1 MRCQPSALE
10 AAGRGPGRRT
20 LVPLGSL
27 EAPGRTMTPTER
39 SNYAT
44 LVERMLQGDRLALSR
59 LITYV
64 ENNEPFVPEIMERIH
79 PKTGRCYSVG
89 ITGPPGAGK
98 STLADRLI
106 AILRSEGLTVGVVAV
121 DPSSPFSG
129 GAVLG
134 DRIRMQR
141 HALDEGVFIR
151 SLGSRGSHG
160 GLSRASRAVLR
171 LYDAFSMDVVILETV
186 GVGQTELAVADI
198 ADTVVVV
205 LVPESGD
212 TIQTMKAGL
221 MEIADIFVVNKAD
234 REGADRVYSDL
245 KALVESST
253 PPVPGW
259 TIPVVLTKATE
270 NAGIDALYSALM
282 SHKNF
287 CAHSSEMREQK
298 RAMRRAET
306 LEIVVET
313 FRRRLETLA
322 VEETAP
328 GSSLSRYIEEALT
341 GKRSPYEA
349 ARRVLSDKELMR
361 RLCDGSPS
369 NQPLEKAD
377 ALERRET
384 SENTENPPGT

>member
-1 MRCQPSALE
+1 MA
-10 AAGRGPGRRT
+10 
-20 LVPLGSL
+20 
-27 EAPGRTMTPTER
+27 PTER
-39 SNYAT
+39 SNYAR
-44 LVERMLQGDRLALSR
+44 LIERMLEGDRLALSR

-64 ENNEPFVPEIMERIH
+64 ENDEPFVPEIMERIH
-79 PKTGRCYSVG
+79 PRTGRCYSIG

-98 STLADRLI
+98 STIADKLI

-171 LYDAFSMDVVILETV
+171 LYDAFSMDVVLLETV
-186 GVGQTELAVADI
+186 GVGQTELDVADI

-234 REGADRVYSDL
+234 RDGADRVYSDL
-245 KALVESST
+245 KALVESSS
-253 PPVPGW
+253 PPLPGW

-270 NAGIDALYSALM
+270 NTGIDALYSALM
-282 SHKNF
+282 SHKSF
-287 CAHSSEMREQK
+287 CAHSSEVREQK
-298 RAMRRAET
+298 RALRRTET
-306 LEIVVET
+306 LEIVVEI
-313 FRRRLETLA
+313 FRRRLERLA
-322 VEETAP
+322 LEDKGQ
-328 GSSLSRYIEEALT
+328 GSSLSRYLEEAFT
-341 GKRSPYEA
+341 GQRSPYEA
-349 ARRVLSDKELMR
+349 AKRVLGDKELMR
-361 RLCDGSPS
+361 HLCDGFSS
-369 NQPLEKAD
+369 NRPLEEAD
-377 ALERRET
+377 ALGRRET
-384 SENTENPPGT
+384 PENTEDPPGT